1 MPVVPA
7 AGTGDLES
15 KSTDSPASSDGWWD
29 EWPKD
34 FDGTGL
40 LNKIENGEPLFRFSV
55 QDVFSEVEKNLR
67 CRVIGVPHVGKGS
80 NYFGIHIQ
88 TDNGKDVLV
97 RVRRS
102 DVNWP
107 KYHDHGWPI
116 AQLVVEIEF
125 EAATYQLLRA
135 NREIL
140 ASNLLYYRGPTQV
153 QRSDKDL
160 AEIPKD
166 LVGRPIFVFEKA
178 EGVKNVWPDNRD
190 KRLAILSQSARIRA
204 ALFRFDVPLDFAKLW
219 LPRCPPNPK
228 VLPGDVEPTR
238 NFAIHFLVSK
248 VEETIKN
255 EGDVIGWEPDH
266 NVVGPMAV
274 RAKQSLL
281 RLIPHVF
288 PVEEE
293 HCDLYR
299 LVLEHGDFGI
309 HNMTITDSDPPTVTS
324 LYDWETGHIV
334 PALLSDPQMVTEV
347 DLEING
353 DGCPVLSRLM
363 DDPSDEH
370 VAEYKGYAKHYFQVL
385 NERTVEYIPAIKA
398 GKDARHIWFTFKA
411 WTDEEPEEYFG
422 QLGSWADC
430 RWKELVE

>member
-1 MPVVPA
+1 MSSP
-7 AGTGDLES
+7 GLKS
-15 KSTDSPASSDGWWD
+15 KSTDSTSSSESWCRD

-40 LNKIENGEPLFRFSV
+40 LERSGEPLFRFSV
-55 QDVFSEVEKNLR
+55 PDVFSEVEENLG
-67 CRVIGVPHVGKGS
+67 CRVIGVPHVGMGS

-88 TDNGKDVLV
+88 IDNGKDALV

-107 KYHDHGWPI
+107 RYDGWPI
-116 AQLVVEIEF
+116 AELAVEIEF

-140 ASNLLYYRGPTQV
+140 VSNLLYYRRPV
-153 QRSDKDL
+153 QRNSKDL

-166 LVGRPIFVFEKA
+166 LLGRPIFVFEKA
-178 EGVKNVWPDNRD
+178 EGVDNVWPVDRN
-190 KRLAILSQSARIRA
+190 KRLAILAQSARIRA

-266 NVVGPMAV
+266 NVVGPMAA

-293 HCDLYR
+293 HYDLYR

-309 HNMTITDSDPPTVTS
+309 HNMTITDADTPAVTS
-324 LYDWETGHIV
+324 LYDWEKGHIV
-334 PALLSDPQMVTEV
+334 PALLSDPQIATEV

-353 DGCPVLSRLM
+353 EGCPILSRVM
-363 DDPSDEH
+363 NEPTAKY
-370 VAEYKGYAKHYFQVL
+370 VAEYESYAKHYFKIL
-385 NERTVEYIPAIKA
+385 HERAPEYIPVVKA
-398 GKDARHIWFTFKA
+398 GTDARHIWFTLKA
-411 WTDEEPEEYFG
+411 WRDEGPEEYFG
-422 QLGSWADC
+422 RLGSWADR
-430 RWKELVE
+430 RWQELNKCIA